1 MGSTAPR
8 CSTDRPGWGWG
19 IRASG
24 GGVGAHLCRHLTV
37 HVLRQVRGQQVDGGG
52 PHAVPAQGGVVL
64 QAVTG
69 AVLGE
74 GWKSEAQGARGG
86 ARRAPGFPS
95 SAHSELPGPP
105 TKRNRGTEGGAACL
119 HKLLAVGTPACAE
132 WDGQVP
138 DTRAIPRRLSPSET
152 PLAGARKGRACS
164 TPESPGSPGELG
176 SGRRRRRG
184 RGRAPPGRPP
194 CSRPG
199 LARAHPPPS
208 TTCGPAGSSGLG
220 EASPGGVRASLGA
233 PPGRVQVSWGQVWT
247 ENRSDRPGRGQPG
260 GRPIAAWE
268 AADGPGQRE
277 RQAEGCLGR
286 SRGRGVPAWV

>member
-1 MGSTAPR
+1 MRRRERGAGHGELQASPAPLTASSLDLPQSGTEAQKGGRRACTSCSPWEHQPVQSGMAR
-8 CSTDRPGWGWG
+8 CQTPGPSRG
-19 IRASG
+19 ASAR
-24 GGVGAHLCRHLTV
+24 VRHLW
-37 HVLRQVRGQQVDGGG
+37 QG
-52 PHAVPAQGGVVL
+52 P
-64 QAVTG
+64 
-69 AVLGE
+69 
-74 GWKSEAQGARGG
+74 AR
-86 ARRAPGFPS
+86 
-95 SAHSELPGPP
+95 
-105 TKRNRGTEGGAACL
+105 
-119 HKLLAVGTPACAE
+119 
-132 WDGQVP
+132 
-138 DTRAIPRRLSPSET
+138 
-152 PLAGARKGRACS
+152 AGCS

-233 PPGRVQVSWGQVWT
+233 PPGRLQVSWGQVWT

-277 RQAEGCLGR
+277 RQAEGCLRR
-286 SRGRGVPAWV
+286 STGWGVPAWV